1 MKPAHFFFLFVAA
14 ILGWAA
20 YDCCGSAKASLADA
34 AVDAGFN
41 QLGIDKQERLEIGS
55 TTKQAFKAAKAGIDV
70 LSGPQQVSAPAPACP
85 CGSDCD
91 CRKPKEAKPEPM
103 VQVCDGG
110 TCRLVPASQA
120 PVYQNCAD
128 GSCSSGSCGV
138 RGFRLFGRRR

>member
-14 ILGWAA
+14 ILGWSA
-20 YDCCGSAKASLADA
+20 YDCCKTAKASFAHDVGAGAVGEFLDRAKVTSGTLEEAGSIVTDVVHVLRKPA
-34 AVDAGFN
+34 AA
-41 QLGIDKQERLEIGS
+41 
-55 TTKQAFKAAKAGIDV
+55 
-70 LSGPQQVSAPAPACP
+70 APAPACP
-85 CGSDCD
+85 CGPDCD